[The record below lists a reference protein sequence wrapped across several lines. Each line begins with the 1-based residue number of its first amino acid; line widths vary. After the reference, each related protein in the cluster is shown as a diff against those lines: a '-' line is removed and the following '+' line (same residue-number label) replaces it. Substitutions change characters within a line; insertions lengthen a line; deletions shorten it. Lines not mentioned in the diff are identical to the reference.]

1 MAVTR
6 RQFTSRAVA
15 GALSTAAAATLTA
28 CGNKA
33 ASGGGTSTGTS
44 GGPSAGAGGGGGG
57 TTAKAGKNILIGMNS
72 GLVPQFQRY
81 AADFQKAETGFNVT
95 VKPVPDAQADYIQQL
110 VTQGLSRSLPDII
123 FNYDALNQTLNA
135 SHLLYD
141 LKPWLDSGHDGLRGS
156 AFEAN
161 FLNQYRVGNAVTGI
175 PVSADA
181 SILYF
186 NKTLLKKYGVTTMP
200 TDTWTYD
207 DLYRVAAEITN
218 KSGGKTY
225 GLGTPIGDGS
235 GVFLFYP
242 MLRAFGSNLY
252 DPATKKFTFANAGGI
267 QAWTTL
273 LKPYVDKF
281 GTPYSTKDQ
290 SNNFPGRVAAMVV
303 DTRPDIARFRTA
315 LTDDWD
321 VVPMPTMNGKS
332 TTGGGS
338 YSLSVS
344 ARSGN
349 KEGAYRFMAWF
360 YSNAGGFK
368 AAEPDG
374 VVPATAAGLAS
385 GSWLTDKHPVPA
397 NLIPTTKYAVKNA
410 ILPDPVPD
418 AVQPKVVPALQKALQ
433 QVVLQHQSVQ
443 SAYGA
448 AQDSLNALIK

>member
-6 RQFTSRAVA
+6 RQFTTRAVA
-15 GALSTAAAATLTA
+15 GALSSAAALTVGA
-28 CGNKA
+28 CGSKA
-33 ASGGGTSTGTS
+33 ASTTTSATG
-44 GGPSAGAGGGGGG
+44 SAAAGGGA
-57 TTAKAGKNILIGMNS
+57 TQQAGKQILIGMNS

-81 AADFQKAETGFNVT
+81 AADFEKAHSGFQVT

-110 VTQGLSRSLPDII
+110 VTQGLSKSLPDII

-141 LKPWLDSGHDGLRGS
+141 LKPWLDSGHDGLKGS
-156 AFEAN
+156 AFESN
-161 FLNQYRVGNAVTGI
+161 FLDQYLVGNTITGI

-186 NKTLLKKYGVTTMP
+186 NRTLLKKYGVTEMP

-207 DLYRVAAEITN
+207 DLYRVAAQVTT
-218 KSGGKTY
+218 KAAGKAY

-235 GVFLFYP
+235 GIFLFYP

-252 DPATKKFTFANAGGI
+252 DPATKKFVFADAGGI

-290 SNNFPGRVAAMVV
+290 SNNFPGRIAAMVV

-315 LTDDWD
+315 MKDDWD

-349 KEGAYRFMAWF
+349 KEGAYQFMAWF

-374 VVPATAAGLAS
+374 VIPATADGLAH
-385 GSWLTDKHPVPA
+385 GSWLTDKNPVPA

-418 AVQPKVVPALQKALQ
+418 VVQPKVVPALQKALQ
-433 QVVLQHQSVQ
+433 QVVLQHQSIQ

-448 AQDSLNALIK
+448 AQSSLNALLG